1 LRYERN
7 LESPLGSCLRRR
19 DCHTGPVP
27 SWEMSTA
34 PEKPKVT
41 RVKKARAVE
50 APPAGRIVR
59 VLPDEPGINKTF
71 DYRLPDHLVGSGHIR
86 LGSIVRFSLHGRQ
99 LRGWITGID
108 VEPSTDLERIK
119 NISKVTGFG
128 PPRELLSLSRWAAHR
143 WWGRPASLL
152 RTASPIRSVP
162 VLPPLRPIGLDLLP
176 PSGTDEVAIVARRA
190 LAIPVATVVRIPPA
204 ADSFGVVIEATRHA
218 GEQGVLVITASIGEA
233 STIARRL
240 RRIGIICALMPDDWA
255 RAATGGCVV
264 VGTRASAW
272 APIAQPG
279 AIVVLDE
286 HDDVYTQ
293 EQMPTWNA
301 RDIAVERG
309 ARFGVPVLLVSS
321 VPSVVATKRYPMVA
335 TSRSFERSNWPL
347 IELVDRS
354 QAEPGRQG
362 LLSERLAQILRGD
375 HTVVCVLNRKG
386 RAALSVCVGCTDVA
400 RCERCDGS
408 LVLHETESGER
419 EFRCQRCALVRPILC
434 AGCGRSAF
442 KNVRMGVTRAREEI
456 EALAMRPVAE
466 LTADSDPIPDSVRV
480 IVGTE
485 AALHRVPSADIVVF
499 LDMDSELFAPRF
511 RASEQSLGLIARA
524 AKLVSPAPFGPRS
537 VNRQGRIVIQ
547 TRVPEHEVLRSVVLG
562 DPTRFTE
569 AEIGRRE
576 ILRFPPA
583 VSFAEVSGAGAPA
596 VIGALRESVGVIEN
610 HVDVVGPPG
619 GPFLVRADSPEALAD
634 ALAECERPSGRVRVE
649 VDPLRV

>member
-1 LRYERN
+1 MS
-7 LESPLGSCLRRR
+7 SP
-19 DCHTGPVP
+19 
-27 SWEMSTA
+27 

-41 RVKKARAVE
+41 QVKKTRSVDE
-50 APPAGRIVR
+50 TLAGRIVR

-71 DYRLPDHLVGSGHIR
+71 DYRLPDRIVGSGHVR
-86 LGSIVRFSLHGRQ
+86 LGSIVRFPLHGRQ

-108 VEPSTDLERIK
+108 VEPSTELERIK

-152 RTASPIRSVP
+152 RTASPVRSITT
-162 VLPPLRPIGLDLLP
+162 LPPLRPIGLDLLP
-176 PSGTDEVAIVARRA
+176 PPGTDEVSIAARTA
-190 LAIPVATVVRIPPA
+190 LASPVATVVRVPPG
-204 ADSFGVVIEATRHA
+204 ADSFAVVVEATRH
-218 GEQGVLVITASIGEA
+218 GGDQGVLVIATSIGEA
-233 STIARRL
+233 TTLARRL
-240 RRIGIICALMPDDWA
+240 RRIGIVCALMPDDWA
-255 RAATGGCVV
+255 RAAVGGCVV

-286 HDDVYTQ
+286 HDEVHTQ

-301 RDIAVERG
+301 PDVAVERG
-309 ARFGVPVLLVSS
+309 LRFGVPVLLVSS
-321 VPSVVATKRYPMVA
+321 VPSVVASKRYPMVA

-347 IELVDRS
+347 IELIDRS

-362 LLSERLAQILRGD
+362 LLSERLAQVLRGD
-375 HTVVCVLNRKG
+375 DTVVCVLNRKG

-400 RCERCDGS
+400 RCERCDGA
-408 LVLHETESGER
+408 LVLHETESGGR
-419 EFRCQRCALVRPILC
+419 EFRCQRCSLARPILC
-434 AGCGRSAF
+434 SGCGRAAF

-485 AALHRVPSADIVVF
+485 AALHRVPSADVVVF
-499 LDMDSELFAPRF
+499 LDIDSELFAPRF
-511 RASEQSLGLIARA
+511 RASEQTLGLIARA
-524 AKLVSPAPFGPRS
+524 AKLVSPSAAGPRS
-537 VNRQGRIVIQ
+537 ASRRGRVVIQ
-547 TRVPEHEVLRSVVLG
+547 TRVPDHEVLRAVVLG
-562 DPTRFTE
+562 DPTRFTA
-569 AEIGRRE
+569 AELGRRE
-576 ILRFPPA
+576 VLRFPPA

-596 VIGALRESVGVIEN
+596 VISALRESVGVREKR
-610 HVDVVGPPG
+610 VDVAGPPD
-619 GPFLVRADSPEALAD
+619 GPFLVRADSPETLSE

>member
-1 LRYERN
+1 MSLA
-7 LESPLGSCLRRR
+7 SP
-19 DCHTGPVP
+19 V
-27 SWEMSTA
+27 

-41 RVKKARAVE
+41 RAKKARPVE
-50 APPAGRIVR
+50 EPPAGRIVR

-71 DYRLPDHLVGSGHIR
+71 DYRLPDHLAGSGTIR
-86 LGSIVRFSLHGRQ
+86 LGSIVRFPIHGRQ

-108 VEPSTDLERIK
+108 VEPSTELERIK

-152 RTASPIRSVP
+152 RTASPMRSIP
-162 VLPPLRPIGLDLLP
+162 MLPPLRPIGVDLLP
-176 PSGTDEVAIVARRA
+176 VPGPDEVSIAARTA
-190 LAIPVATVVRIPPA
+190 LANPVATVVRIPPA
-204 ADSFGVVIEATRHA
+204 ADSFAVVIEATRHA
-218 GEQGVLVITASIGEA
+218 GEHGVLVIATSADEA
-233 STIARRL
+233 LTIARRL
-240 RRIGIICALMPDDWA
+240 RRIGVICALMPDDWA

-286 HDDVYTQ
+286 HDEVHTQ

-309 ARFGVPVLLVSS
+309 ARFGIPVLLVSP
-321 VPSVVATKRYPMVA
+321 VPSAVATKRYPMVA

-362 LLSERLAQILRGD
+362 LLSERLAHVLRGD
-375 HTVVCVLNRKG
+375 HTVICVLNRKG

-434 AGCGRSAF
+434 AGCGRAAF
-442 KNVRMGVTRAREEI
+442 KNVRMGVTRAAEEI

-466 LTADSDPIPDSVRV
+466 LTADSGPIPDSVRV

-485 AALHRVPSADIVVF
+485 AALHRVPSADVVVF
-499 LDMDSELFAPRF
+499 LDIDSELFAPRF
-511 RASEQSLGLIARA
+511 RASEQTIGLIARA
-524 AKLVSPAPFGPRS
+524 AKLVSPAPSGPRS
-537 VNRQGRIVIQ
+537 ANRQGRVVIQ
-547 TRVPEHEVLRSVVLG
+547 TRVPEHEVLRAVVLG
-562 DPTRFTE
+562 DPMRFTE

-576 ILRFPPA
+576 VLRFPPS
-583 VSFAEVSGAGAPA
+583 VSFAEVSGAGAA
-596 VIGALRESVGVIEN
+596 SIVSALRETVGVIERR
-610 HVDVVGPPG
+610 VDVVGPPE
-619 GPFLVRADSPEALAD
+619 GPFLVRAESPEALAD
-634 ALAECERPSGRVRVE
+634 ALAECDRPSGRVRVE